1 MAVTQTRS
9 GLRVSDF
16 RMNGGGKNIKRRK
29 KMFRRI
35 GRGGSALHLET
46 AATPRSQA
54 TNGRWHFLSILV
66 FASIVSTASPAPA
79 NEAAPL
85 QLLQA
90 VPLPGFSGDFDHFAV
105 DEKGGRLFL
114 AGEDHKT
121 VEVFDLK
128 TGRRLKSITGFGTPH
143 SIIYLPETDR
153 ILVADGDK
161 GMLQILRGSDYALL
175 EHVDGLAGAD
185 SMRLDEPAQIL
196 YVVTGGKDVPLD
208 YSFLVAIDLKTK
220 KKVSELRIES
230 NHVEAFAL
238 ESSSSRMFVN
248 ITDKHAVAVVDRK
261 AMKEITRWPIG
272 SQADNSPMAYDE
284 LHRRLLIVCRKPGT
298 LVVMNSD
305 TGKVVKQLPAAERS
319 DDIAFDAEKGRV
331 YVPGGEGYISVFQQK
346 TADQYELV
354 GKVTSEPG
362 AKTCLLVPS
371 LLRYFVAVS
380 PGETKAAAKVLTFK
394 VLP

>member
-1 MAVTQTRS
+1 MFA
-9 GLRVSDF
+9 
-16 RMNGGGKNIKRRK
+16 RM
-29 KMFRRI
+29 
-35 GRGGSALHLET
+35 GRGGPAPHLET
-46 AATPRSQA
+46 AATQRIQA
-54 TNGRWHFLSILV
+54 TNARWHLLGIII
-66 FASIVSTASPAPA
+66 FATIVSTASAIRA

-85 QLLQA
+85 KLLHA
-90 VPLPGFSGDFDHFAV
+90 VPLPGFGGDFDHFAV

-161 GMLQILRGSDYALL
+161 GMLQILRGSDYAFM

-208 YSFLVAIDLKTK
+208 YSFLVAIDLKTN
-220 KKVSELRIES
+220 KKVGELRIES

-238 ESSSSRMFVN
+238 ESSSSRLFVN
-248 ITDKHAVAVVDRK
+248 ITDKHEVAVVDRK
-261 AMKEITRWPIG
+261 AMKEIARWPIG

-284 LHRRLLIVCRKPGT
+284 SHRRLLIVCRKPGT
-298 LVVMNSD
+298 LVVMDADS
-305 TGKVVKQLPAAERS
+305 GKIVAHLPAAERS
-319 DDIAFDAEKGRV
+319 DDIAFDAEKGLI
-331 YVPGGEGYISVFQQK
+331 YVPGGEGFTSVFQQK
-346 TADQYELV
+346 SADQYELV
-354 GKVTSEPG
+354 AKVKTEPG

-371 LLRYFVAVS
+371 LARFYVAVS
-380 PGETKAAAKVLTFK
+380 PGETKAAAKVLIYH
-394 VLP
+394 VQQ